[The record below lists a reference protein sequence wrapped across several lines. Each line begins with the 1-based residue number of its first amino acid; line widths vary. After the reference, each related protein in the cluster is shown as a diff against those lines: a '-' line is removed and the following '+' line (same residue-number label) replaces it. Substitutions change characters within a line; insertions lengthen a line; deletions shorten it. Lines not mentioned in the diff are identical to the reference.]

1 MYHCEIF
8 RNHSIK
14 NLKKMKKIIL
24 LACVLFI
31 SIAVKAQDQVTLHNG
46 STIEGKVVNTDGA
59 VITFVYKGEEI
70 AQRISKIAINSIK
83 FSSGRKQ
90 VITEK
95 INLEGKDGFQK
106 VILTKNPDD
115 VEGLTRIGEV
125 KGKTAFISYR
135 SGANA
140 DKKSEERLKEDCY
153 KLGGVVILV
162 TEDKDYAVGKTYQK
176 GLGSSQTRM
185 VGVAY
190 KY

>member
-1 MYHCEIF
+1 M
-8 RNHSIK
+8 K
-14 NLKKMKKIIL
+14 NFIL
-24 LACVLFI
+24 LCLFFV
-31 SIAVKAQDQVTLHNG
+31 AFNVNAQDIIKLHNG
-46 STIEGKVVNTDGA
+46 SLVECKVSSTDGS
-59 VITFVYKGEEI
+59 VVTFVYKGEELS
-70 AQRISKIAINSIK
+70 QRISKIAINSIK
-83 FSSGRKQ
+83 FASGRNQ

-95 INLEGKDGFQK
+95 IDLSGEDAFQK
-106 VILTKNPDD
+106 VILTKNLDD

-140 DKKSEERLKEDCY
+140 DKKSEERLKADCL
-153 KLGGVVILV
+153 KLGGVVVLV
-162 TEDKDYAVGKTYQK
+162 TEDKDYEVGKTYQK

>member
-1 MYHCEIF
+1 
-8 RNHSIK
+8 
-14 NLKKMKKIIL
+14 MKKIIL
-24 LACVLFI
+24 LVTLVCGLNFAT
-31 SIAVKAQDQVTLHNG
+31 AQDVVSLHNG
-46 STIEGKVVNTDGA
+46 TTLDGKVSGTEGQS
-59 VITFVYKGEEI
+59 ITFTYKGEDVSTK
-70 AQRISKIAINSIK
+70 ISKIAINSITYA
-83 FSSGRKQ
+83 SGRKQ
-90 VITEK
+90 VVTEK
-95 INLEGKDGFQK
+95 INLEGKDAFQK
-106 VILTKNPDD
+106 VILTKNAED

-135 SGANA
+135 TGANA

-153 KLGGVVILV
+153 KLGGVVVYV

>member
-1 MYHCEIF
+1 M
-8 RNHSIK
+8 K
-14 NLKKMKKIIL
+14 NLIL
-24 LACVLFI
+24 LCFFFLALSVN
-31 SIAVKAQDQVTLHNG
+31 AQDVLKLHNG
-46 STIEGKVVNTDGA
+46 STIDCKVKSTDGSI
-59 VITFVYKGEEI
+59 ITFVYTGEELI
-70 AQRISKIAINSIK
+70 QKISKIAINSIK
-83 FSSGRKQ
+83 FASGRTQ

-95 INLEGKDGFQK
+95 IDLSGEDAFQNG
-106 VILTKNPDD
+106 ILTKNLDD

-140 DKKSEERLKEDCY
+140 DKKSEERLKQDCL
-153 KLGGVVILV
+153 KIGGVVVLV
-162 TEDKDYAVGKTYQK
+162 TEDKDYAVGKTYEK

>member
-1 MYHCEIF
+1 
-8 RNHSIK
+8 
-14 NLKKMKKIIL
+14 MKKIIL
-24 LACVLFI
+24 LAFAFCVCI
-31 SIAVKAQDQVTLHNG
+31 SVNAQDLLILHNG
-46 STIEGKVVNTDGA
+46 SSIEGKVLSTDGS
-59 VITFVYKGEEI
+59 VLTFVYKGEEL
-70 AQRISKIAINSIK
+70 AQKISKIAVNSIK

-90 VITEK
+90 QITEK
-95 INLEGKDGFQK
+95 INLDGKDAFQK
-106 VILTKNPDD
+106 VILTKNLDD

-153 KLGGVVILV
+153 NLGGVVVLV

>member
-1 MYHCEIF
+1 M
-8 RNHSIK
+8 K
-14 NLKKMKKIIL
+14 NFIL
-24 LACVLFI
+24 LCLFFV
-31 SIAVKAQDQVTLHNG
+31 ALNGNAQDILKLHSG
-46 STIEGKVVNTDGA
+46 STIECKVSNTDGSL
-59 VITFVYKGEEI
+59 VTFVYKGEDLT
-70 AQRISKIAINSIK
+70 QKISKIAINSIK
-83 FSSGRKQ
+83 FASGRNQ
-90 VITEK
+90 IITEK
-95 INLEGKDGFQK
+95 IDLSGEDAFQR
-106 VILTKNPDD
+106 VILTKNLDD

-153 KLGGVVILV
+153 KLGGVVVLV

>member
-1 MYHCEIF
+1 
-8 RNHSIK
+8 
-14 NLKKMKKIIL
+14 MKKIIL
-24 LACVLFI
+24 LFALVLGFNV
-31 SIAVKAQDQVTLHNG
+31 ANAQDVVTLHNG
-46 STIEGKVVNTDGA
+46 STLEGKVSSADGA
-59 VITFVYKGEEI
+59 AITFTYKGEDVPT
-70 AQRISKIAINSIK
+70 RISKIAINSITYA
-83 FSSGRKQ
+83 SGRKQ

-95 INLEGKDGFQK
+95 IVLEGKDAFK
-106 VILTKNPDD
+106 NVILTKNPED

-135 SGANA
+135 TGANA

-153 KLGGVVILV
+153 KLGGVVVLV

>member
-1 MYHCEIF
+1 M
-8 RNHSIK
+8 K
-14 NLKKMKKIIL
+14 NFIL
-24 LACVLFI
+24 LCLFFV
-31 SIAVKAQDQVTLHNG
+31 ALNVNAQDIIKLHNG
-46 STIEGKVVNTDGA
+46 QQVECKVSSTDGS
-59 VITFVYKGEEI
+59 VVTFVYKGEEI
-70 AQRISKIAINSIK
+70 SQKFSKIAINSIK
-83 FSSGRKQ
+83 FASGRTQ

-95 INLEGKDGFQK
+95 IDLSGEDAFQK
-106 VILTKNPDD
+106 VILTKNMDD

-140 DKKSEERLKEDCY
+140 DKKSEERLKADCL
-153 KLGGVVILV
+153 KLGGVVVLV
-162 TEDKDYAVGKTYQK
+162 TEDKDYEIGKTYQK

>member
-1 MYHCEIF
+1 M
-8 RNHSIK
+8 K
-14 NLKKMKKIIL
+14 N
-24 LACVLFI
+24 FI
-31 SIAVKAQDQVTLHNG
+31 SLCIMLVALNLSAQDILKLHNG
-46 STIEGKVVNTDGA
+46 EQVECKVISTDGS
-59 VITFVYKGEEI
+59 VVTFVYKGEEI
-70 AQRISKIAINSIK
+70 SQKFSKIAINSIK
-83 FSSGRKQ
+83 FASGRTQ

-95 INLEGKDGFQK
+95 IDLSGEDAFQK
-106 VILTKNPDD
+106 VILTKNIDD

-153 KLGGVVILV
+153 KLGGVVVLV

>member
-1 MYHCEIF
+1 
-8 RNHSIK
+8 
-14 NLKKMKKIIL
+14 MKKIIL
-24 LACVLFI
+24 LLALVFGLNF
-31 SIAVKAQDQVTLHNG
+31 AKAQDAVLLHNG
-46 STIEGKVVNTDGA
+46 TTLEGKVSNVDGA
-59 VITFVYKGEEI
+59 AITFTYKGEDVSTK
-70 AQRISKIAINSIK
+70 ISKIAINTITYA
-83 FSSGRKQ
+83 SGRKQ

-95 INLEGKDGFQK
+95 ITLEGKDAFK
-106 VILTKNPDD
+106 NVILTRNPEE

-125 KGKTAFISYR
+125 KGKTAFFSYR

-140 DKKSEERLKEDCY
+140 DKKSEERLKEDCFNI
-153 KLGGVVILV
+153 GGVVVLV